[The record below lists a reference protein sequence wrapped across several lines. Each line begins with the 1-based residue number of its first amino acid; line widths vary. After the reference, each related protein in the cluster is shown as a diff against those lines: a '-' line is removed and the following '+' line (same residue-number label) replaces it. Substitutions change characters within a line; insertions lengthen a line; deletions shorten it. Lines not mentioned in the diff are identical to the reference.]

1 MPRIIE
7 TEVGKI
13 VHRRKVKT
21 FFDKL
26 IEAVGG
32 FVFFAVL
39 FWLIGVIFG

>member
-21 FFDKL
+21 AFDKF

-32 FVFFAVL
+32 FLFFCVVFG
-39 FWLIGVIFG
+39 LIGAFFG